1 MRKNDPSVVRSS
13 SIMTYKYPN
22 AVLMIFCKAPI
33 PGQVK
38 TRLIPELTADQAAEL
53 HIELSIK
60 TLQRATLSNLCPV
73 QLWCSPTTDH
83 NFFTAS
89 ATTYPIALQ
98 QQQGADLGERMHH
111 AFCSALATHSHA
123 LLMGCDCPSLTEQ
136 DLEQA
141 LAALNQDSG
150 VVLAPAE
157 DGGYVLIG
165 LNRPCPELFDNMPWG
180 TELVLDQTRNRIEH
194 YKLHHHELN
203 EQWDLDT
210 AEDLERYQALDPR
223 TNTANL

>member
-1 MRKNDPSVVRSS
+1 
-13 SIMTYKYPN
+13 MTYKYPN

-38 TRLIPELTADQAAEL
+38 TRLIPELTAKQAAEL
-53 HIELSIK
+53 HIELSTK
-60 TLQRATLSNLCPV
+60 SLQRAIQNHLCPV

-83 NFFTAS
+83 VFFSESKA
-89 ATTYPIALQ
+89 AYPLVLKQ
-98 QQQGADLGERMHH
+98 QLGTDLGERMHH
-111 AFCSALATHSHA
+111 AFCSALADYSHA

-141 LAALNQDSG
+141 LTALNKEND

-165 LNRPCPELFDNMPWG
+165 LNRPHPELFDNMPWG
-180 TELVLDQTRNRIEH
+180 TAQVLGETRNRIER
-194 YKLHHHELN
+194 YKLRHHELS

-210 AEDLERYQALDPR
+210 PEDLERYRAPPNCVRSDLTR
-223 TNTANL
+223 HGKEII

>member
-1 MRKNDPSVVRSS
+1 
-13 SIMTYKYPN
+13 MTYKYPN

-38 TRLIPELTADQAAEL
+38 TRLIPKLTAEQAAEL

-60 TLQRATLSNLCPV
+60 TLQRATQNNLCPV
-73 QLWCSPTTDH
+73 QLWCSPTTVH
-83 NFFTAS
+83 AFFTAS
-89 ATTYPIALQ
+89 TATYPITLQ
-98 QQQGADLGERMHH
+98 QQQGIDLGERMHH
-111 AFCSALATHSHA
+111 AFCSALADYSHA

-141 LAALNQDSG
+141 LTALNQENE

-157 DGGYVLIG
+157 DGGYVLVG
-165 LNRPCPELFDNMPWG
+165 FNRPHPELFDDMPWG
-180 TELVLDQTRNRIEH
+180 TARVLNQTRNRIEH
-194 YKLHHHELN
+194 YKLSHHELI

-210 AEDLERYQALDPR
+210 PEDLERYRALALSAMPSDL
-223 TNTANL
+223 T

>member
-1 MRKNDPSVVRSS
+1 
-13 SIMTYKYPN
+13 MTYKYPN
-22 AVLMIFCKAPI
+22 AALMVFCKAPI

-38 TRLIPELTADQAAEL
+38 TRLIPKLTAEQAAEL

-83 NFFTAS
+83 AFFTAS
-89 ATTYPIALQ
+89 AAAYPLALR

-111 AFCSALATHSHA
+111 AFCSALADYSHA

-136 DLEQA
+136 DLEHA
-141 LAALNQDSG
+141 LTALNQG
-150 VVLAPAE
+150 NEVTIAPAE

-165 LNRPCPELFDNMPWG
+165 LNRPHPELFDNMHWG
-180 TELVLDQTRNRIEH
+180 TARVLDQTRKRIEH
-194 YKLHHHELN
+194 YKLRHHELN
-203 EQWDLDT
+203 AQWDLDT
-210 AEDLERYQALDPR
+210 PEDLERYRALALSTMHSDL
-223 TNTANL
+223 T

>member
-1 MRKNDPSVVRSS
+1 
-13 SIMTYKYPN
+13 MTYKYPN

-38 TRLIPELTADQAAEL
+38 TRLIPKLTAEQAAEL

-60 TLQRATLSNLCPV
+60 TLQRATQNNLCPV
-73 QLWCSPTTDH
+73 QLWCSPTTVH
-83 NFFTAS
+83 AFFTAS
-89 ATTYPIALQ
+89 TATYPITLQ
-98 QQQGADLGERMHH
+98 QQQGIDLGERMHH
-111 AFCSALATHSHA
+111 AFCSALADYSHA

-141 LAALNQDSG
+141 LTALNQENE

-157 DGGYVLIG
+157 DGGYVLVG
-165 LNRPCPELFDNMPWG
+165 LNRPHPELFDSMPWG
-180 TELVLDQTRNRIEH
+180 TARVLNQTRNRIEH
-194 YKLHHHELN
+194 YKLRHHELI

-210 AEDLERYQALDPR
+210 PKDLERYRALVLSAMPSDL
-223 TNTANL
+223 T

>member
-1 MRKNDPSVVRSS
+1 
-13 SIMTYKYPN
+13 MTYKYPD

-38 TRLIPELTADQAAEL
+38 TRLSPKLTPKQAAGL
-53 HIELSIK
+53 HIELSTK
-60 TLQRATLSNLCPV
+60 TLQRATQSNLCPV
-73 QLWCSPTTDH
+73 QLWCTPTTDH
-83 NFFTAS
+83 AFFTESAAS
-89 ATTYPIALQ
+89 YPLVLR

-111 AFCSALATHSHA
+111 AFCSALADYSHA

-141 LAALNQDSG
+141 LTALSREKNE

-165 LNRPCPELFDNMPWG
+165 LNQPHPELFDNMPWG
-180 TELVLDQTRNRIEH
+180 TAQMLHQTRIRIRH
-194 YKLHHHELN
+194 HKLRHHELS
-203 EQWDLDT
+203 EQWDVDT
-210 AEDLERYQALDPR
+210 PQDLNRYL
-223 TNTANL
+223 LLK

>member
-1 MRKNDPSVVRSS
+1 
-13 SIMTYKYPN
+13 MTYKYPN
-22 AVLMIFCKAPI
+22 AVLIIFCKAPI
-33 PGQVK
+33 PSQVK
-38 TRLIPELTADQAAEL
+38 TRLIPELTAEQAAEL

-60 TLQRATLSNLCPV
+60 TLQRAVQSNLCPV
-73 QLWCSPTTDH
+73 QLWCTPTTGHD
-83 NFFTAS
+83 FFTAS
-89 ATTYPIALQ
+89 EAAYPLVLK

-111 AFCSALATHSHA
+111 AFCSALADYSHA

-141 LAALNQDSG
+141 LTALNQEND

-165 LNRPCPELFDNMPWG
+165 LNRPHPELFDNMPWG
-180 TELVLDQTRNRIEH
+180 TARVLEQTRDRIER
-194 YKLHHHELN
+194 YKLRHHELS

-210 AEDLERYQALDPR
+210 PEDLERYHLL
-223 TNTANL
+223 TLS

>member
-1 MRKNDPSVVRSS
+1 
-13 SIMTYKYPN
+13 MTYKYPN

-38 TRLIPELTADQAAEL
+38 TRLIPELTAEQAAEL
-53 HIELSIK
+53 HSELSIK

-73 QLWCSPTTDH
+73 ELWCAPTIDH
-83 NFFTAS
+83 AFFAES
-89 ATTYPIALQ
+89 AATYPLILK

-111 AFCSALATHSHA
+111 AFCSALSAYSHA
-123 LLMGCDCPSLTEQ
+123 LLMGCDCPSLTEH
-136 DLEQA
+136 DLEEA
-141 LAALNQDSG
+141 LTALIQENA

-165 LNRPCPELFDNMPWG
+165 VNQPRPKLFGNMPWG
-180 TELVLDQTRNRIEH
+180 TEQVLDETRRRIELCKLRH
-194 YKLHHHELN
+194 YELS

-210 AEDLERYQALDPR
+210 PEDLKRYR
-223 TNTANL
+223 TAVSIQV